1 MEGRALQ
8 DGGDHRRCCSVS
20 PHRVLQWILD
30 VHGPRLLMARV
41 TDNPTFSAA
50 FRDLMEQQELAL
62 WDEMLK
68 KVISAEISPIKLQ
81 SDRHS
86 S

>member
-20 PHRVLQWILD
+20 LCVLQWIRD
-30 VHGPRLLMARV
+30 VHGPRLLMARLM
-41 TDNPTFSAA
+41 DNPTFLAA
-50 FRDLMEQQELAL
+50 FRDLMKQQELAL